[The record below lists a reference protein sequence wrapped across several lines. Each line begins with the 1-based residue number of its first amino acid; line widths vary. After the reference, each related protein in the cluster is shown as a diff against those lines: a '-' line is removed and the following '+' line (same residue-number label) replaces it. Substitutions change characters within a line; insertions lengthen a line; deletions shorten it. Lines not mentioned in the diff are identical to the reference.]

1 MNTWWCINRNVMTTL
16 GLVLPGGNPDVRTR
30 FADLTKEMLFEWGK
44 QRYFRRTL
52 RDNEKHSEDFRLK
65 LNWTSLYATNFLIE
79 LSVFCHLNERK
90 PLWPELIFLRL
101 AEWRVCFECSSGDE
115 HAFICVSSS
124 GVSQWPHFNG
134 LQQHFNPS
142 KPVKAADLIKYCQ
155 WCMSFFLNRQT

>member
-1 MNTWWCINRNVMTTL
+1 MWINRNVMTTL
-16 GLVLPGGNPDVRTR
+16 GLVLPGGKPDVRTR
-30 FADLTKEMLFEWGK
+30 FADLTKEVLFEWAK

-65 LNWTSLYATNFLIE
+65 LNWTSLYATNLII
-79 LSVFCHLNERK
+79 SFFVIWMNENLYG
-90 PLWPELIFLRL
+90 PGAHI

-115 HAFICVSSS
+115 HAFICIFSS

-142 KPVKAADLIKYCQ
+142 KPLKAADLIKYCQ
-155 WCMSFFLNRQT
+155 WCMCFFLNRQT

>member
-1 MNTWWCINRNVMTTL
+1 MWINRNVMTTL
-16 GLVLPGGNPDVRTR
+16 GLVLPGGTRTR

-44 QRYFRRTL
+44 QRYFRRSL

-79 LSVFCHLNERK
+79 WSVFCHLNERK
-90 PLWPELIFLRL
+90 PLWPGAHISQACWVESLF
-101 AEWRVCFECSSGDE
+101 CSSGDE
-115 HAFICVSSS
+115 HAFICISSS